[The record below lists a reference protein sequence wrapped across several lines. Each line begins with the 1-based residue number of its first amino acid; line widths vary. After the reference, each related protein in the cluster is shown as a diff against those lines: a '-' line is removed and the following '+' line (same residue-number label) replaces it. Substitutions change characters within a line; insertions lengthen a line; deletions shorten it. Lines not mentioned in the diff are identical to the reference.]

1 MKKIK
6 LKSTYPCLVKTE
18 KESLEIDENDVLEI
32 ENEERIFIYPTLYS
46 RKNIPFYINLQ
57 VPKSCHRYFVHEFD
71 DFALVVLTYNDELKI
86 LYKENFPTLSCS
98 VTVSQNAIKF
108 EKEEISVEYTLPHNF
123 FNYHIF
129 KLDNYAC
136 VEFDDENL
144 YLFNTKTN
152 VLSHFSGNMDLDKNV
167 LTVKKNLHDLENR
180 VKKSTF
186 KLEDDKIKLESL
198 DFSHDEN
205 KYSEDMTPYRFLEA
219 VKIKDFDFAL
229 NLLEKKNVSKENL
242 ETLFGNVKSYLP
254 LSTNEFVVLGENEK
268 RFVRFFE
275 KCGKIVDISVDKL

>member
-6 LKSTYPCLVKTE
+6 LKTNYPCLVKTD
-18 KESLEIDENDVLEI
+18 KESFEIDENDVLEI
-32 ENEERIFIYPTLYS
+32 ENEERIFIYPTLFS
-46 RKNIPFYINLQ
+46 RKNIPFYINLKSL
-57 VPKSCHRYFVHEFD
+57 KSCHRYFVHEFD
-71 DFALVVLTYNDELKI
+71 EFSLVVLTYNEELKI
-86 LYKENFPTLSCS
+86 LYKENFPTLACN
-98 VTVSQNAIKF
+98 VVVSQSAVKF
-108 EKEEISVEYTLPHNF
+108 EKEDISVEYTLPHNF

-144 YLFNTKTN
+144 YLFNTKNN

-180 VKKSTF
+180 VKKSSF
-186 KLEDDKIKLESL
+186 KLEEDKIKLESL
-198 DFSHDEN
+198 TFSHDEN
-205 KYSEDMTPYRFLEA
+205 KFSEDMTAYRFLEA
-219 VKIKDFDFAL
+219 VKIKDFDFAI
-229 NLLEKKNVSKENL
+229 NLLEKKTSSENL

-268 RFVRFFE
+268 KFVRFFE

>member
-1 MKKIK
+1 M
-6 LKSTYPCLVKTE
+6 V
-18 KESLEIDENDVLEI
+18 
-32 ENEERIFIYPTLYS
+32 
-46 RKNIPFYINLQ
+46 
-57 VPKSCHRYFVHEFD
+57 
-71 DFALVVLTYNDELKI
+71 
-86 LYKENFPTLSCS
+86 
-98 VTVSQNAIKF
+98 VSQSAVKF
-108 EKEEISVEYTLPHNF
+108 EKEDISVEYTLPHNF

-186 KLEDDKIKLESL
+186 KLEEDKIKLESL
-198 DFSHDEN
+198 NFSHDEN
-205 KYSEDMTPYRFLEA
+205 KFSEDMTAYRFLEA
-219 VKIKDFDFAL
+219 VKIKDFDFAI
-229 NLLEKKNVSKENL
+229 NLLEKKTSRENL
-242 ETLFGNVKSYLP
+242 ETLFGNVKNYLP
-254 LSTNEFVVLGENEK
+254 LSTNEFVILGENDRK
-268 RFVRFFE
+268 FVRFFE

>member
-6 LKSTYPCLVKTE
+6 LKTNYPCLVKTD
-18 KESLEIDENDVLEI
+18 KESFEIDENDVLEI
-32 ENEERIFIYPTLYS
+32 ENEERIFIYPTLFS
-46 RKNIPFYINLQ
+46 RKNIPFYINLKSL
-57 VPKSCHRYFVHEFD
+57 KSCHRYFVHEFD
-71 DFALVVLTYNDELKI
+71 EFSLVVLTYNEELKI
-86 LYKENFPTLSCS
+86 LYKENFPTLACN
-98 VTVSQNAIKF
+98 VVVSQSAVKF
-108 EKEEISVEYTLPHNF
+108 EKEDISVEYTLPHNF

-180 VKKSTF
+180 VKKSSF
-186 KLEDDKIKLESL
+186 KLEEDKIKLESL
-198 DFSHDEN
+198 TFSHDEN
-205 KYSEDMTPYRFLEA
+205 KFSEDMTAYRFLEA
-219 VKIKDFDFAL
+219 VKIKDFDFAI
-229 NLLEKKNVSKENL
+229 NLLEKKTSSENL

-254 LSTNEFVVLGENEK
+254 LSTNEFVILGENDRK
-268 RFVRFFE
+268 FVRFFE

>member
-6 LKSTYPCLVKTE
+6 LKTNYPCLVKTD
-18 KESLEIDENDVLEI
+18 KESFEIDENDVLEI
-32 ENEERIFIYPTLYS
+32 ENEERIFIYPTLFS
-46 RKNIPFYINLQ
+46 RKNIPFYINLKSL
-57 VPKSCHRYFVHEFD
+57 KSCHRYFVHEFD
-71 DFALVVLTYNDELKI
+71 EFSLVVLTYNEELKI
-86 LYKENFPTLSCS
+86 LYKENFPTLACN
-98 VTVSQNAIKF
+98 VVVSQSAVKF
-108 EKEEISVEYTLPHNF
+108 EKEDISVEYTLPHNF

-129 KLDNYAC
+129 RLDNYAC

-186 KLEDDKIKLESL
+186 KLEEDKIKLESL
-198 DFSHDEN
+198 TFSHDEN
-205 KYSEDMTPYRFLEA
+205 KFSEDMTAYRFLEA
-219 VKIKDFDFAL
+219 VKIKDFDFAI
-229 NLLEKKNVSKENL
+229 NLLEKKTSSENL
-242 ETLFGNVKSYLP
+242 ETLFGNVKNYLP
-254 LSTNEFVVLGENEK
+254 LSTNEFVVLGENERK
-268 RFVRFFE
+268 FVRFFE

>member
-6 LKSTYPCLVKTE
+6 LKTNYPCLVKTD
-18 KESLEIDENDVLEI
+18 KESFEIDENDVLEI
-32 ENEERIFIYPTLYS
+32 ENEERIFIYPTLFS
-46 RKNIPFYINLQ
+46 RKNIPFYINLKSL
-57 VPKSCHRYFVHEFD
+57 KSCHRYFVHEFD
-71 DFALVVLTYNDELKI
+71 DFSLVVLTYNEELKI
-86 LYKENFPTLSCS
+86 LYKENFPTLACN
-98 VTVSQNAIKF
+98 VVVSQSAVKF
-108 EKEEISVEYTLPHNF
+108 EKEDISVEYTLPHNF

-180 VKKSTF
+180 VKKVCF
-186 KLEDDKIKLESL
+186 KLEEDKIKLESL
-198 DFSHDEN
+198 TFSHDEN
-205 KYSEDMTPYRFLEA
+205 KFSEDMTAYRFLEA
-219 VKIKDFDFAL
+219 VKIKDFDFAI
-229 NLLEKKNVSKENL
+229 NLLEKKTSSENL
-242 ETLFGNVKSYLP
+242 ETLFGNVKNYLP
-254 LSTNEFVVLGENEK
+254 LSTNEFVILGENERK
-268 RFVRFFE
+268 FVRFFE

>member
-6 LKSTYPCLVKTE
+6 LKTNYPCLVKTD
-18 KESLEIDENDVLEI
+18 KESFEIDENDVLEI
-32 ENEERIFIYPTLYS
+32 ENEERIFIYPALFS
-46 RKNIPFYINLQ
+46 RKNIPFYINLKSL
-57 VPKSCHRYFVHEFD
+57 KSCHRYFVHEFD
-71 DFALVVLTYNDELKI
+71 EFSLVVLTYNEELKI
-86 LYKENFPTLSCS
+86 LYKENFPTLACN
-98 VTVSQNAIKF
+98 VVVSQSAVKF
-108 EKEEISVEYTLPHNF
+108 EKEDISVEYTLPHNF

-144 YLFNTKTN
+144 YLFNTKNN

-186 KLEDDKIKLESL
+186 KLEEDKIKLESL

-205 KYSEDMTPYRFLEA
+205 KFSEDMTAYRFLEA
-219 VKIKDFDFAL
+219 VKIKDFDFAI
-229 NLLEKKNVSKENL
+229 NLLEKKTSSENL
-242 ETLFGNVKSYLP
+242 ETLFGNVKNYLP
-254 LSTNEFVVLGENEK
+254 LSTNEFVILGENDRK
-268 RFVRFFE
+268 FVRFFE

>member
-1 MKKIK
+1 MK
-6 LKSTYPCLVKTE
+6 TD
-18 KESLEIDENDVLEI
+18 KESFEIDENDVLEI

-57 VPKSCHRYFVHEFD
+57 APKSCHRYFVHEFD
-71 DFALVVLTYNDELKI
+71 DFALVVLTYNEELKI
-86 LYKENFPTLSCS
+86 LYKENFPTLACN
-98 VTVSQNAIKF
+98 VVVSQSAVKF
-108 EKEEISVEYTLPHNF
+108 EKEDISVEYTLPHNF

-144 YLFNTKTN
+144 YLFNTKNN

-186 KLEDDKIKLESL
+186 KLEEDKIKLESL

-205 KYSEDMTPYRFLEA
+205 KFSEDMTAYRFLEA
-219 VKIKDFDFAL
+219 VKIKDFDFAI
-229 NLLEKKNVSKENL
+229 NLLEKKTSSENL
-242 ETLFGNVKSYLP
+242 ETLFGNVKNYLP
-254 LSTNEFVVLGENEK
+254 LSTNEFVILGENERK
-268 RFVRFFE
+268 FVRFFE

>member
-1 MKKIK
+1 M
-6 LKSTYPCLVKTE
+6 
-18 KESLEIDENDVLEI
+18 
-32 ENEERIFIYPTLYS
+32 
-46 RKNIPFYINLQ
+46 
-57 VPKSCHRYFVHEFD
+57 
-71 DFALVVLTYNDELKI
+71 
-86 LYKENFPTLSCS
+86 
-98 VTVSQNAIKF
+98 
-108 EKEEISVEYTLPHNF
+108 PHNF

-152 VLSHFSGNMDLDKNV
+152 VLSHFSGNMDLDKNM

-198 DFSHDEN
+198 DFSHGEN

-229 NLLEKKNVSKENL
+229 NLLEKN
-242 ETLFGNVKSYLP
+242 GNVKSYLP

>member
-6 LKSTYPCLVKTE
+6 LKTNYPCLVKTD
-18 KESLEIDENDVLEI
+18 KESFEIDENDVLEI
-32 ENEERIFIYPTLYS
+32 ENEERIFIYPTLFS
-46 RKNIPFYINLQ
+46 RKNIPFYINLKSL
-57 VPKSCHRYFVHEFD
+57 KSCYRYFVHEFD
-71 DFALVVLTYNDELKI
+71 EFSLVVLTYNEELKI
-86 LYKENFPTLSCS
+86 LYKENFPTLACN
-98 VTVSQNAIKF
+98 VVVSQSAVKF
-108 EKEEISVEYTLPHNF
+108 EKEDISVEYTLPHNF

-129 KLDNYAC
+129 RLDNYAC

-144 YLFNTKTN
+144 YLFNTKNN

-186 KLEDDKIKLESL
+186 KLEEDKIKLESL

-205 KYSEDMTPYRFLEA
+205 KFSEDMTAYRFLEA
-219 VKIKDFDFAL
+219 VKIKDFDFAI
-229 NLLEKKNVSKENL
+229 NLLEKKTSSENL
-242 ETLFGNVKSYLP
+242 ETLFGNVKNYLP
-254 LSTNEFVVLGENEK
+254 LSTNEFVILGENDRK
-268 RFVRFFE
+268 FVRFFE

>member
-6 LKSTYPCLVKTE
+6 LKTNYPCLVKTE
-18 KESLEIDENDVLEI
+18 KESFEIDENDVLEI
-32 ENEERIFIYPTLYS
+32 ENEERIFIYPALFS
-46 RKNIPFYINLQ
+46 RKNIPFYINLKSL
-57 VPKSCHRYFVHEFD
+57 KSCHRYFVHEFD
-71 DFALVVLTYNDELKI
+71 DFSLVVLIYNEELKI
-86 LYKENFPTLSCS
+86 LYKENFPTLACN
-98 VTVSQNAIKF
+98 VVVSQSAVKF
-108 EKEEISVEYTLPHNF
+108 EKEDISVEYTLPHNF

-144 YLFNTKTN
+144 YLFNTKNN

-180 VKKSTF
+180 MKKSTF
-186 KLEDDKIKLESL
+186 KLEEDKIKLESL

-205 KYSEDMTPYRFLEA
+205 KFSEDMTAYRFLEA
-219 VKIKDFDFAL
+219 VKIKDFDFAI
-229 NLLEKKNVSKENL
+229 NLLEKKTSSENL
-242 ETLFGNVKSYLP
+242 ETLFGNVKNYLP
-254 LSTNEFVVLGENEK
+254 LSTNEFVVLGENDRK
-268 RFVRFFE
+268 FVRFFE

>member
-6 LKSTYPCLVKTE
+6 LKTNYPCLVKAD
-18 KESLEIDENDVLEI
+18 KESFEIDENDVLEI
-32 ENEERIFIYPTLYS
+32 ENEERIFIYPTLFS
-46 RKNIPFYINLQ
+46 RKNIPFYINLKSL
-57 VPKSCHRYFVHEFD
+57 KSCHRYFVHEFD
-71 DFALVVLTYNDELKI
+71 EFSLVVLTYNEELKI
-86 LYKENFPTLSCS
+86 LYKENFPTLACN
-98 VTVSQNAIKF
+98 VVVSQSAVKF
-108 EKEEISVEYTLPHNF
+108 EKEDISVEYTLPHNF

-144 YLFNTKTN
+144 YLFNTKNN

-186 KLEDDKIKLESL
+186 KLEEDKIKLESL
-198 DFSHDEN
+198 NFSHDEN
-205 KYSEDMTPYRFLEA
+205 KFSEDMTAYRFLEA
-219 VKIKDFDFAL
+219 VKIKDFDFAI
-229 NLLEKKNVSKENL
+229 NLLEKKTSSENL
-242 ETLFGNVKSYLP
+242 ETLFGNVKNYLP
-254 LSTNEFVVLGENEK
+254 LSTNEFVILGENDRK
-268 RFVRFFE
+268 FVRFFE

>member
-6 LKSTYPCLVKTE
+6 LKTNYPCLVKTD
-18 KESLEIDENDVLEI
+18 KESFEIDENDVLEI
-32 ENEERIFIYPTLYS
+32 ENEERIFIYPTLFS
-46 RKNIPFYINLQ
+46 RKNIPFYINLKSL
-57 VPKSCHRYFVHEFD
+57 KSCHRYFVHEFD
-71 DFALVVLTYNDELKI
+71 EFSLVVLTYNEELKI
-86 LYKENFPTLSCS
+86 LYKENFPTLACN
-98 VTVSQNAIKF
+98 VVVSQSAVKF
-108 EKEEISVEYTLPHNF
+108 EKEDISVEYTLPHNF

-186 KLEDDKIKLESL
+186 KLEEEKIKLESL
-198 DFSHDEN
+198 TFSHDEN
-205 KYSEDMTPYRFLEA
+205 KFSEDMTAYRFLEA
-219 VKIKDFDFAL
+219 VKIKDFDFAI
-229 NLLEKKNVSKENL
+229 NLLEKKTSSENL
-242 ETLFGNVKSYLP
+242 ETLFGNVKNYLP
-254 LSTNEFVVLGENEK
+254 LSTNEFVVLGENDRK
-268 RFVRFFE
+268 FVRFFE

>member
-6 LKSTYPCLVKTE
+6 LKTNYPCLVKTD
-18 KESLEIDENDVLEI
+18 KESFEIDENDVLEI
-32 ENEERIFIYPTLYS
+32 ENEERIFIYPTLFS
-46 RKNIPFYINLQ
+46 RKNIPFYINLKSL
-57 VPKSCHRYFVHEFD
+57 KSCHRYFVHEFD
-71 DFALVVLTYNDELKI
+71 EFSLVVLTYNEELKI
-86 LYKENFPTLSCS
+86 LYKENFPTLACN
-98 VTVSQNAIKF
+98 VVVSQSAVKF
-108 EKEEISVEYTLPHNF
+108 EKEDISVEYTLPHNF

-186 KLEDDKIKLESL
+186 KLEEEKIKLESL
-198 DFSHDEN
+198 TFSHDEN
-205 KYSEDMTPYRFLEA
+205 KFSEDMTAYRFLEA
-219 VKIKDFDFAL
+219 VKIKDFDFAI
-229 NLLEKKNVSKENL
+229 NLLEKKTSSENL
-242 ETLFGNVKSYLP
+242 ETLFGNVKNYLP
-254 LSTNEFVVLGENEK
+254 LSTNEFVILGENERK
-268 RFVRFFE
+268 FVRFFE

>member
-6 LKSTYPCLVKTE
+6 LKTNYPCLVKTD
-18 KESLEIDENDVLEI
+18 KESFEIDENDVLEI
-32 ENEERIFIYPTLYS
+32 ENEERIFIYPTLFS
-46 RKNIPFYINLQ
+46 RKNIPFYINLKSL
-57 VPKSCHRYFVHEFD
+57 KSCHRYFVHEFD
-71 DFALVVLTYNDELKI
+71 DFSLVVLTYNEELKI
-86 LYKENFPTLSCS
+86 LYKENFPTLACN
-98 VTVSQNAIKF
+98 VVVSQSAVKF
-108 EKEEISVEYTLPHNF
+108 EKEDISVEYTLPHNF

-180 VKKSTF
+180 VKKVCF
-186 KLEDDKIKLESL
+186 KLEEDKIKLESL
-198 DFSHDEN
+198 TFSHDEN
-205 KYSEDMTPYRFLEA
+205 KFSEDMTAYRFLEA
-219 VKIKDFDFAL
+219 VKIKDFDFAI
-229 NLLEKKNVSKENL
+229 NLLEKKTSSENL
-242 ETLFGNVKSYLP
+242 ETLFGNVKNYLP
-254 LSTNEFVVLGENEK
+254 LSTNEFVVLGENERK
-268 RFVRFFE
+268 FVRFFE

>member
-6 LKSTYPCLVKTE
+6 LKTNYPCLVKTD
-18 KESLEIDENDVLEI
+18 KESFEIDENDVLEI
-32 ENEERIFIYPTLYS
+32 ENEERIFIYPTLFS
-46 RKNIPFYINLQ
+46 RKNIPFYINLKSL
-57 VPKSCHRYFVHEFD
+57 KSCHRYFVHEFD
-71 DFALVVLTYNDELKI
+71 EFSLVVLTYNEELKI
-86 LYKENFPTLSCS
+86 LYKENFPTLACN
-98 VTVSQNAIKF
+98 VVVSQSAVKF
-108 EKEEISVEYTLPHNF
+108 EKEDISVEYTLPHNF

-180 VKKSTF
+180 MKKSTF
-186 KLEDDKIKLESL
+186 KLEEAKIKLESL
-198 DFSHDEN
+198 TFSHDEN
-205 KYSEDMTPYRFLEA
+205 KNSEDMTAYRFLEA
-219 VKIKDFDFAL
+219 VKIKDFDFAI
-229 NLLEKKNVSKENL
+229 NLLEKKTSSENL
-242 ETLFGNVKSYLP
+242 ETLFGNVKNYLP
-254 LSTNEFVVLGENEK
+254 LSTNEFVILGENDRK
-268 RFVRFFE
+268 FVRFFE

>member
-6 LKSTYPCLVKTE
+6 LKTNYPCLVKTD
-18 KESLEIDENDVLEI
+18 KESFEIDENDVLEI
-32 ENEERIFIYPTLYS
+32 ENEERIFIYPTLFS
-46 RKNIPFYINLQ
+46 RKNIPFYINLKSL
-57 VPKSCHRYFVHEFD
+57 KSCHRYFVHEFD
-71 DFALVVLTYNDELKI
+71 DFSLVVLIYNEELKI
-86 LYKENFPTLSCS
+86 LYKENFPTLACN
-98 VTVSQNAIKF
+98 VVVSQSAVKF
-108 EKEEISVEYTLPHNF
+108 EKEDISVEYTLPHNF

-180 VKKSTF
+180 MKKSTF
-186 KLEDDKIKLESL
+186 KLEEDKIKLESL
-198 DFSHDEN
+198 NFSHDEN
-205 KYSEDMTPYRFLEA
+205 KFSEDMTAYRFLEA
-219 VKIKDFDFAL
+219 VKIKDFDFAI
-229 NLLEKKNVSKENL
+229 NLLEKKTSSENL
-242 ETLFGNVKSYLP
+242 ETLFGNVKNYLP
-254 LSTNEFVVLGENEK
+254 LSTNEFVILGENDRK
-268 RFVRFFE
+268 FVRFFE